1 MSTQRIMIVEDET
14 IVALDIKGRLNML
27 GYEVV
32 AQATNGQDA
41 LRAASEHSPDLI
53 LMDIMIDGDMDGIAT
68 AEAIQEK
75 QFVPVVYL
83 TAYADDDTLARAK
96 TTGPF
101 GYIIK
106 PFEDRELKLTIEMAL
121 YKHRMEQRLYESERW
136 MASTL
141 GSISDA
147 VLSADKNGK
156 VLYINP
162 AAERLLG
169 WSIEEARGKD
179 VSEVFKV
186 LDLDTGVTLSHPV
199 DGVTMRTVPDGSQRE
214 MLLVT
219 ARGEEVP
226 VTGSISPI
234 INDQG
239 STAGVVVVYHDSSA
253 EKRAEARLKK
263 SMIKLR
269 RTLTETVGALSEMA
283 EKRDPYTAGH
293 QRRVARLACA
303 IARKLDMDDDAV
315 EGLRIAALLHDIGK
329 IYIPTEILSK
339 PAMLSRQEMGLMRNH
354 PTVGHDILHNISFPW
369 PVARTVLQHHERLD
383 GTGYPHGLSGGDICR
398 EARILAVAD
407 VVEAMNSHRP
417 YRPALGTK
425 LALSEIR
432 EQRGIYYDPV
442 VVDAC
447 LELME
452 ENVFTFD
459 PSKED

>member
-32 AQATNGQDA
+32 AHATNGADA
-41 LRAASEHSPDLI
+41 LRLAGEHKPDLI

-68 AEAIQEK
+68 AQAIQK
-75 QFVPVVYL
+75 TLFVPVVYL
-83 TAYADDDTLARAK
+83 TAYADDDTLSRAK

-121 YKHRMEQRLYESERW
+121 YKHKMEQKLYESERW

-141 GSISDA
+141 SSISDA
-147 VLSADKNGK
+147 VLSADREGK
-156 VLYINP
+156 VMYLNP
-162 AAERLLG
+162 AAEGLLG
-169 WSIEEARGKD
+169 WSAEEARGKD
-179 VSEVFKV
+179 VSEVFRM
-186 LDLDTGVTLSHPV
+186 LDQDTGVVLSHPV
-199 DGVTMRTVPDGSQRE
+199 DGVTMRTEPGGDRRE

-226 VTGSISPI
+226 VTGTVAPI

-239 STAGVVVVYHDSSA
+239 RTAGLVLVYHDVSA
-253 EKRAEARLKK
+253 EKRAESRLRKNVA
-263 SMIKLR
+263 KLR
-269 RTLTETVGALSEMA
+269 RTLDETVTALAEMA

-303 IARKLDMDDDAV
+303 IAKKLGLGSDAI
-315 EGLRIAALLHDIGK
+315 EGLNIAAQLHDIGK
-329 IYIPTEILSK
+329 IYIPTEILAK

-354 PTVGHDILHNISFPW
+354 PNVGFDILHNISFPW
-369 PVARTVLQHHERLD
+369 PVAQIVLQHHERLD
-383 GTGYPHGLSGGDICR
+383 GSGYPQGLTGAEICR

-407 VVEAMNSHRP
+407 VVEAMSSHRP
-417 YRPALGTK
+417 YRAALGMK
-425 LALSEIR
+425 LALGEIR
-432 EQRGIYYDPV
+432 EQRGVHYDAAA
-442 VVDAC
+442 VDAC

-452 ENVFTFD
+452 ENVFTFEKPKGD
-459 PSKED
+459 